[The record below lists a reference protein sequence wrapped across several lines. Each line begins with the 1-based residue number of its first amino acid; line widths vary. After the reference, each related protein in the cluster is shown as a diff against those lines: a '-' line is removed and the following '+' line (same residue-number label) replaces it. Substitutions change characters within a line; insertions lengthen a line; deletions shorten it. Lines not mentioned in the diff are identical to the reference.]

1 MKVTVDLKFFIP
13 GIIALVIAYMT
24 VTSTIDN
31 YISFAGEANAAGFF
45 LMSSLLGIM
54 LMIGAFAPAPKK

>member
-1 MKVTVDLKFFIP
+1 MKITVDLKYFIP
-13 GIIALVIAYMT
+13 GILALVIAYMT

-45 LMSSLLGIM
+45 IMSTMLGVM
-54 LMIGAFAPAPKK
+54 LMIGACMPDKK